1 MKLTKREQ
9 FLLFILTTALVIAAF
24 FFFVFSPLNK
34 DIAAN
39 QAKLNTL
46 KAEKMTMEAQLMI
59 ENKIKTDLEAVIVT
73 ANEKFSHIES
83 PLFSAEFERWTLPFL
98 TRSGVIMTGFE
109 VGQPAISKPENPT
122 YVNAGFPY
130 KVRELVDSYN
140 QIKAGTTTIP
150 TTDAELVK
158 TIVTFKF
165 QTSYAVFSGLLD
177 TIAFWDTTAFVTHA
191 NYDFTQGSGIV
202 TVDYYTI
209 TKLTPQPNTIP
220 NAPIIPV
227 N

>member
-9 FLLFILTTALVIAAF
+9 FLLFILTTTLVVAAF
-24 FFFVFSPLNK
+24 FFFVFGPLNK

-39 QAKLNTL
+39 QAKLNSL
-46 KAEKMTMEAQLMI
+46 NAEKMTMEAKLMI
-59 ENKIKTDLEAVIVT
+59 ENKIKADLEAAIVA
-73 ANEKFSHIES
+73 ANEKFSNIES
-83 PLFSAEFERWTLPFL
+83 PLFSAEFERWALPFL
-98 TRSGVIMTGFE
+98 TRSGVVMTGFE
-109 VGQPAISKPENPT
+109 VVGPDVSKPENPT

-140 QIKAGTTTIP
+140 QIKTGSTTIP
-150 TTDAELVK
+150 TTDAELVR

-165 QTSYAVFSGLLD
+165 KSTYPAFNTFLD

>member
-9 FLLFILTTALVIAAF
+9 FLLFILSTALVIAAF
-24 FFFVFSPLNK
+24 FFFVFAPLNK
-34 DIAAN
+34 DIDAN

-46 KAEKMTMEAQLMI
+46 NAAKMTMEAQLLI
-59 ENKIKTDLEAVIVT
+59 ENKIKKDLEDAIVT

-98 TRSGVIMTGFE
+98 TQSGVVMTGLSV
-109 VGQPAISKPENPT
+109 VGPDVSKPENPT
-122 YVNAGFPY
+122 YVNAGLPY

-140 QIKAGTTTIP
+140 QIKAGTKTIP
-150 TTDAELVK
+150 TTDAELVR

-165 QTSYAVFSGLLD
+165 RTSYAIFSSLLD